1 MNFKNTRAAAYARV
15 SSDGQVEGN
24 TIASQLEA
32 LAQRIS
38 GDGLELDPELRFV
51 DDGYSGS
58 TLVRPALE
66 RLRDQAAAGGFDRLY
81 VHSPDRI
88 ARSYVYQML
97 LVDELRRCGVEL
109 VFLNHE
115 IGKTPEDHLLLQMQ
129 GMMAEYE
136 RAKILERVRR
146 GKLHSARAGR
156 VSAVG
161 KAPYGYRYVSKAE
174 GGGTARWE
182 VHPEEA
188 AVVELMF
195 RWMGLEGCSLAE
207 ISRRLKQRGVRTQ
220 LGRETW
226 LSRTI
231 WGMLKNEA
239 YKGATRFGKTC
250 SAERR
255 TRLRP
260 HRGRPEHP
268 RRARSVL
275 NTPVEDQ
282 VPIPVPALVSE
293 DLFDAVQERL
303 LENKKRNRR
312 PPQGV
317 RYLLQGLAV
326 CKRCGYAY
334 CGQSMTHAR
343 KGRGKRS
350 YQYYF
355 CTGSMFG
362 RCDRERVCWNK
373 SVRMEL
379 LDAAVWEDVRGLL
392 AEPSRVEAEY
402 QRRLEGR
409 GPESGPRGESLD
421 KMIRAAKRRITRLID
436 AYEDGLMEKA
446 EFEPRIVR
454 ARDRLSQLETES
466 RAEEDRQAAEQELR
480 LVIGQLEGFAQRVRE
495 GLGEAEWGT
504 RREVIRALVKRVEI
518 DESEVRVVYKVR
530 PCPFAEGPERG
541 RFQDRVRRSGARS
554 WRPGRRATDCE
565 MLGDAA
571 GVRRSNLRKPPS
583 TPSGSRSSLRD
594 PGAPFFDRPALR
606 FLTGRHRGREH
617 AGLLCLA
624 AQARS
629 V

>member
-1 MNFKNTRAAAYARV
+1 MTQRGIRAAAYARV
-15 SSDGQVEGN
+15 SSDGQVKGN

-32 LAQRIS
+32 LARRID
-38 GDGLELDPELRFV
+38 GDGLGLDPELRFV

-146 GKLHSARAGR
+146 GKLHSARAGK
-156 VSAVG
+156 VSAIG
-161 KAPYGYRYVSKAE
+161 RAPYGYRYISKAE
-174 GGGTARWE
+174 GGGQARWE
-182 VHPEEA
+182 VHTEEA

-195 RWMGLEGCSLAE
+195 RWVGQEGCSLAE
-207 ISRRLKQRGVRTQ
+207 IVRRLKQRGIRTQ
-220 LGRETW
+220 TGRETW

-231 WGMLKNEA
+231 WGILKNEA
-239 YKGATRFGKTC
+239 YKGTTRFGKTC
-250 SAERR
+250 TGERR

-268 RRARSVL
+268 RRVRSVL
-275 NTPVEDQ
+275 NTAPEDQ
-282 VPIPVPALVSE
+282 IPIPVPALVRE
-293 DLFDAVQERL
+293 ELFDAAQERL

-317 RYLLQGLAV
+317 RYLLQGLVV

-392 AEPSRVEAEY
+392 AEPGRVEAEY
-402 QRRLEGR
+402 RRRLEGR
-409 GPESGPRGESLD
+409 GPEGGPRGESLG
-421 KMIRAAKRRITRLID
+421 RLVQAAKRRITRLID

-446 EFEPRIVR
+446 EFEPRVIR
-454 ARDRLSQLETES
+454 ARERLSQLEAES
-466 RAEEDRQAAEQELR
+466 RAEEDRQGAERELR
-480 LVIGQLEGFAQRVRE
+480 LVIGRLEGFAQRVRE
-495 GLGEAEWGT
+495 GLGEADWGT
-504 RREVIRALVKRVEI
+504 RRDVIRALVKRVEI
-518 DESEVRVVYKVR
+518 DEAEVRVVYKVR
-530 PCPFAEGPERG
+530 PFPFVEGPERG
-541 RFQDRVRRSGARS
+541 RFQDRVRRWRVSRSGSAPVSRS
-554 WRPGRRATDCE
+554 
-565 MLGDAA
+565 L
-571 GVRRSNLRKPPS
+571 PS
-583 TPSGSRSSLRD
+583 TSVHCSNGRFVVTSRLV
-594 PGAPFFDRPALR
+594 
-606 FLTGRHRGREH
+606 
-617 AGLLCLA
+617 
-624 AQARS
+624 RS
-629 V
+629 

>member
-1 MNFKNTRAAAYARV
+1 MNHHEIRAAVYARV
-15 SSDGQVEGN
+15 SSDGQVKGN

-32 LAQRIS
+32 LAQRVKD
-38 GDGLELDPELRFV
+38 DGLGLETELRFI

-109 VFLNHE
+109 FFLNHE

-156 VSAVG
+156 VSAIG
-161 KAPYGYRYVSKAE
+161 RAPYGYRYISKAE
-174 GGGTARWE
+174 GGGQARWE
-182 VHPEEA
+182 IHTEEA
-188 AVVELMF
+188 AVIEQMF

-207 ISRRLKQRGVRTQ
+207 IGRRLKQQGTRTQ
-220 LGRETW
+220 TGLDDW

-231 WGMLKNEA
+231 WGMLKNAA
-239 YKGATRFGKTC
+239 YKGTTLFGKTC
-250 SAERR
+250 SGERR

-260 HRGRPEHP
+260 HRGRAEHP
-268 RRARSVL
+268 RRVRPVL
-275 NTPVEDQ
+275 STAPEDQ
-282 VPIPVPALVSE
+282 IPIPVPALVSE
-293 DLFDAVQERL
+293 ELFDAVQERL

-312 PPQGV
+312 PPPGV
-317 RYLLQGLAV
+317 RYLLQGLVV

-343 KGRGKRS
+343 KGSGKRS

-379 LDAAVWEDVRGLL
+379 LERFPVEFTVEFGQIGRDEALL
-392 AEPSRVEAEY
+392 SRPS
-402 QRRLEGR
+402 
-409 GPESGPRGESLD
+409 
-421 KMIRAAKRRITRLID
+421 
-436 AYEDGLMEKA
+436 
-446 EFEPRIVR
+446 
-454 ARDRLSQLETES
+454 
-466 RAEEDRQAAEQELR
+466 
-480 LVIGQLEGFAQRVRE
+480 
-495 GLGEAEWGT
+495 
-504 RREVIRALVKRVEI
+504 
-518 DESEVRVVYKVR
+518 
-530 PCPFAEGPERG
+530 
-541 RFQDRVRRSGARS
+541 
-554 WRPGRRATDCE
+554 
-565 MLGDAA
+565 
-571 GVRRSNLRKPPS
+571 
-583 TPSGSRSSLRD
+583 
-594 PGAPFFDRPALR
+594 
-606 FLTGRHRGREH
+606 
-617 AGLLCLA
+617 
-624 AQARS
+624 
-629 V
+629 

>member
-1 MNFKNTRAAAYARV
+1 MNHHEIRAAVYARV
-15 SSDGQVEGN
+15 SSDGQVKGN

-32 LAQRIS
+32 LEQRVR
-38 GDGLELDPELRFV
+38 GDGHRLESELRFV

-81 VHSPDRI
+81 VHSPDRL

-97 LVDELRRCGVEL
+97 LVEELGRCGVEL
-109 VFLNHE
+109 AFLNHE

-174 GGGTARWE
+174 GGGLARWE
-182 VHPEEA
+182 VHAEEA
-188 AVVELMF
+188 AVVEQMF

-207 ISRRLKQRGVRTQ
+207 IGRRLKEKGIRTQ
-220 LGRETW
+220 MGREAW

-239 YKGATRFGKTC
+239 YRGTTFFGKTC
-250 SAERR
+250 SGERR

-260 HRGRPEHP
+260 HRGQPEHP
-268 RRARSVL
+268 RRVRSVL
-275 NTPVEDQ
+275 ETPVADRIA
-282 VPIPVPALVSE
+282 IPVPALVE
-293 DLFDAVQERL
+293 EELFDAVQERL

-317 RYLLQGLAV
+317 RYLLQGLVV
-326 CKRCGYAY
+326 CKHCGYSY

-343 KGRGKRS
+343 KSGGVRS

-379 LDAAVWEDVRGLL
+379 LDAAVWDDVRALL
-392 AEPSRVEAEY
+392 AEPVRVETEY
-402 QRRLEGR
+402 RRRLEGG
-409 GPESGPRGESLD
+409 GPKAGPCGESLG
-421 KMIRAAKRRITRLID
+421 KLVQAARRRITRLID

-446 EFEPRIVR
+446 EFEPRVIR
-454 ARDRLSQLETES
+454 ARERLTQLEQES
-466 RAEEDRQAAEQELR
+466 RAEADRQTAEEELR
-480 LVIGQLEGFAQRVRE
+480 LVIGQLEVFAQRVKE
-495 GLGEAEWGT
+495 GLGEADWRT

-530 PCPFAEGPERG
+530 PCPFAEGPG
-541 RFQDRVRRSGARS
+541 QGPFQDRVRRSAARS
-554 WRPGRRATDCE
+554 WRPGRRAFRKS
-565 MLGDAA
+565 GDGTA
-571 GVRRSNLRKPPS
+571 GLDSIASERFASPHRR
-583 TPSGSRSSLRD
+583 GEHGD
-594 PGAPFFDRPALR
+594 PQPVQDRPCRPSA
-606 FLTGRHRGREH
+606 GRDHDH
-617 AGLLCLA
+617 AEPA
-624 AQARS
+624 DR
-629 V
+629 

>member
-1 MNFKNTRAAAYARV
+1 MKSHGLRAAVYARV
-15 SSDGQVEGN
+15 SSDGQVKGN

-32 LAQRIS
+32 LEQRVS
-38 GDGLELDPELRFV
+38 GDGLELETELRFI

-58 TLVRPALE
+58 SLVRPALE

-88 ARSYVYQML
+88 ARSYVNQML
-97 LVDELRRCGVEL
+97 LVDELRRCEVEL

-156 VSAVG
+156 VSAIG
-161 KAPYGYRYVSKAE
+161 RAPYGYRYVCKAE
-174 GGGTARWE
+174 GDGVARWE
-182 VHPEEA
+182 IHAEEA
-188 AVVELMF
+188 AVIGQMF
-195 RWMGLEGCSLAE
+195 RWMGQEGCSVAE
-207 ISRRLKQRGVRTQ
+207 IGRRLKQQGTLTQ
-220 LGRETW
+220 TGRESW

-239 YKGATRFGKTC
+239 YKGTTLFGKTR
-250 SAERR
+250 SGERR

-260 HRGRPEHP
+260 HRGTPEHP
-268 RRARSVL
+268 RRMRSVL
-275 NTPVEDQ
+275 KTATEDQ
-282 VPIPVPALVSE
+282 IPIPVPAMVSE
-293 DLFDAVQERL
+293 ELYDAVQERL

-317 RYLLQGLAV
+317 RYLLQGLVV
-326 CKRCGYAY
+326 CKRCGYAF

-343 KGRGKRS
+343 KGRGKQS

-379 LDAAVWEDVRGLL
+379 LDAAVWDDVRSLL
-392 AEPSRVEAEY
+392 AEPGRVEAEY
-402 QRRLEGR
+402 RRRLEGR
-409 GPESGPRGESLD
+409 GSEGGPRGESLG
-421 KMIRAAKRRITRLID
+421 KLIQAAKRRITRLID

-446 EFEPRIVR
+446 EFEPRVVR
-454 ARDRLSQLETES
+454 ARERLFQLESVS
-466 RAEEDRQAAEQELR
+466 RVEEERQTAEQELR
-480 LVIGQLEGFAQRVRE
+480 QVIGQLEGFSLRVNE
-495 GLGEAEWGT
+495 GLVDADWRT
-504 RREVIRALVKRVEI
+504 RREVIRAVVKRVEI

-530 PCPFAEGPERG
+530 PCPFAEGPEQG
-541 RFQDRVRRSGARS
+541 HFQDRVRRSD
-554 WRPGRRATDCE
+554 AT
-565 MLGDAA
+565 
-571 GVRRSNLRKPPS
+571 S
-583 TPSGSRSSLRD
+583 SR
-594 PGAPFFDRPALR
+594 
-606 FLTGRHRGREH
+606 
-617 AGLLCLA
+617 
-624 AQARS
+624 
-629 V
+629 